1 MSFLPLTADASRQS
15 NDCDAVASQLKE
27 NPDTPDMAH
36 ADSGDSIEN
45 LLEAA
50 RNGAHSKE
58 WVVYRA
64 GEHLH
69 LVGQGD
75 AQAQWPSTVSNEEFA
90 QFCQTRG
97 LHRWPTGRGETVLG
111 WLLAPINEAADPA
124 LAEFAQRLGVQVQTN
139 TLARAQIT
147 QRVLYEITYLASS
160 TRDRSVFLV
169 GVHQLL
175 ASLIDAENFY
185 LVLYDPH
192 TRKMD
197 YPYYVDTI
205 DVEALESENY
215 EFLDP
220 EHLSLT
226 AQVLTSGHPL
236 LIDAAGIHA
245 AEAEGR
251 FYCVGDCPE
260 FWMGAPLKN
269 ASDDV
274 FGMLAM
280 QVYEVSRIYSAEDRA
295 LFLVVARHVAMAL
308 DRILHRA
315 DLEETVMR
323 RTLELSALNDA
334 LRQEV
339 LDRERAE
346 HLQSALFQI
355 AELSSQPGDMAELFQ
370 TLHGIVG
377 DLLFAQNFY
386 IALFDDATSEVT
398 FPYYVDERQIVRPVA
413 RRGRRGLTEYVIRQ
427 RRPCLIDTD
436 EAERLSATGEIE
448 LAHESVRSYSWLGI
462 PLFDGDV
469 VRGVLAVQSYTSPV
483 RYTQRDQELLTFVS
497 RHIDTALSRRTAAE
511 AIHAA
516 NLKLEARVQDR
527 TRELDHA
534 NAKLQHEN
542 SHDALTGLPNR
553 TYLQQHLNQA
563 WERFGSEG
571 GNLAVMFIDLDR
583 FKMVNDSLGHHFGD
597 LLLMQAANRL
607 RGCLRDTDML
617 ARLGGDEF
625 SVLAP
630 GAPLEA
636 VIDIAERILLAFDL
650 PFFINGHEVFS
661 SCSIGIVSADSQ
673 FHHEP
678 ADLLRDADAAMYRVK
693 SAGRDSYAVFN
704 QEVRREVSDQ
714 VEREGALRN
723 ALKRSD
729 ELLPYFQPIV
739 SVDTG
744 ELVALEALIRW
755 HQPGGRIIAPGEFLP
770 DVEGLRLI
778 GRLDLYMLNSIAAIL
793 AQAEHAN
800 WPPVHVN
807 CSSYSM
813 TRPDFA
819 TDVLALLTLH
829 QVAPSRICLELTE
842 GALVA
847 EPAIA
852 RLTMQ
857 QLADNGMS
865 VVLDDFG
872 AGFSS
877 LSYVHQYRF
886 SGLKIDKSF
895 ILELTSSSRSRAIV
909 RAIVRMAESLD
920 LSVVAEGVEDEAT
933 LVLLREMGAGQAQ
946 GYFFAKPMGLEALQ
960 ASALIVSPGP
970 QPDAAPALGSTRRP
984 TSG

>member
-1 MSFLPLTADASRQS
+1 MSIGPLTDLPRQS
-15 NDCDAVASQLKE
+15 NDYDIVASQLKE
-27 NPDTPDMAH
+27 SSDRVGMAY
-36 ADSGDSIEN
+36 AGNGNAIEH
-45 LLEAA
+45 LLDAA
-50 RNGAHSKE
+50 RHWPHTTA

-64 GEHLH
+64 GEQMHL
-69 LVGQGD
+69 LGQGD
-75 AQAQWPSTVSNEEFA
+75 PNESWPAIVSNEAFES
-90 QFCQTRG
+90 FCLKRR
-97 LHRWPTGRGETVLG
+97 LHRWPTGKGESELG
-111 WLLAPINEAADPA
+111 WLLAPVSASSEPA
-124 LAEFAQRLGVQVQTN
+124 LADFAQRLGNHLQTN

-169 GVHQLL
+169 GVHKLL

-185 LVLYDPH
+185 LALYDPD
-192 TRKMD
+192 TGKID
-197 YPYYVDTI
+197 YPYYVDII
-205 DVEALESENY
+205 DVDAIEAENHEY
-215 EFLDP
+215 LDP
-220 EHLSLT
+220 TRLSLT
-226 AQVLTSGHPL
+226 GQVLTSGQPL
-236 LIDAAGIHA
+236 LIDAAGIDMA
-245 AEAEGR
+245 QAEGR
-251 FYCVGDCPE
+251 FYCVGECPE

-280 QVYEVSRIYSAEDRA
+280 QVYDVSRIYSAEDRA

-308 DRILHRA
+308 NRLLHRE
-315 DLEETVMR
+315 DLEETVRR

-339 LDRERAE
+339 AERERAE

-355 AELSSQPGDMAELFQ
+355 AELSSRPGDMAELFE

-377 DLLFAQNFY
+377 KLLFAQNFY
-386 IALFDDATSEVT
+386 IALFDDLTGEVN
-398 FPYYVDERQIVRPVA
+398 FPYYVDERLTTSPA
-413 RRGRRGLTEYVIRQ
+413 PRRGRRGLTEYVIRQ
-427 RRPCLIDTD
+427 RRPCLIDFI
-436 EAERLSATGEIE
+436 EADRLVACGEIE
-448 LAHESVRSYSWLGI
+448 ITYEPARSYSWLGI

-469 VRGVLAVQSYTSPV
+469 VHGVLAVQSYTDIV
-483 RYTQRDQELLTFVS
+483 RYTVRDQDLLTFVS
-497 RHIDTALSRRTAAE
+497 RHIDTALARRTAAE

-516 NLKLEARVQDR
+516 NLMLEARVQNR

-553 TYLQQHLNQA
+553 TYLQQRLNLA
-563 WERFGSEG
+563 WLRFGREG
-571 GNLAVMFIDLDR
+571 GHLAVMFIDLDR

-597 LLLMQAANRL
+597 LLLMQAAHRL
-607 RGCLRDTDML
+607 RGCLRETDML

-625 SVLAP
+625 AVLAP
-630 GAPLEA
+630 EASLEV
-636 VIDIAERILLAFDL
+636 VIDIAERILVAFDL
-650 PFFINGHEVFS
+650 PFLINGSEVFS
-661 SCSIGIVSADSQ
+661 SCSIGIVSADDQ

-704 QEVRREVSDQ
+704 QEVRHQASDL

-723 ALKRSD
+723 ALKRTD

-739 SVDTG
+739 SVETG
-744 ELVALEALIRW
+744 ELLALEALIRW
-755 HQPGGRIIAPGEFLP
+755 HQPDGRVIAPGEFLP

-778 GRLDLYMLNSIAAIL
+778 GRLDLYMLTRIAVIL
-793 AQAEHAN
+793 ADPRHAD
-800 WPPVHVN
+800 WPAVHVN

-813 TRPDFA
+813 ARPDFA
-819 TDVLALLTLH
+819 GDVLALLAHH
-829 QVAPSRICLELTE
+829 QVSPSRICLELTE

-847 EPAIA
+847 EPAVA
-852 RLTMQ
+852 RRTMQ

-895 ILELTSSSRSRAIV
+895 ILELTESARSRAIV

-933 LVLLREMGAGQAQ
+933 LHLLREMGAGQAQ
-946 GYFFAKPMGLEALQ
+946 GYYFAKPMGLDALLE
-960 ASALIVSPGP
+960 SALMGR
-970 QPDAAPALGSTRRP
+970 GSLIIE
-984 TSG
+984 